1 MSFLFSGY
9 TALRGDKGVEQTGGE
24 TVHKLCDRVQNST
37 LLEDRRAAVL
47 GLKGLARDWK
57 LEVGTRGMPVLI
69 NVLRND
75 RMDVDIVKASM
86 ETLNIL
92 CTAEPDA
99 ESPTSPNSQ
108 PKKETEDLEI
118 MFTEIFTKDA
128 GNVTLLL
135 DILEEVDFYVRFY
148 TVQLL
153 NTLLLHS
160 GSRLQDCILTSPLGV
175 SRLIDLLDDRR
186 EIIRN
191 EGLLLLIALTQNNA
205 DIQKIIAFENA
216 FERLL
221 GIIIDEGATDGGII
235 VQDCLQLTHNLLKYN
250 VSNQNLFRETSCI
263 QRIPTLLMVRT
274 TINDRPVDVPL
285 TDKSIRWT
293 EQKIVNAN
301 FVLEL
306 IRILGAPKNPSA
318 LVNQNVINYA
328 KIVPIL
334 NDMSFS
340 PNLPIRVRAQALYA
354 FGDAIRGHKANQDI
368 VSRITLPP
376 AQKPGSAGAGGA
388 PIPAVLQIIKIA
400 LEAGEFP
407 LRAAAA
413 YAFECYVYRN
423 PDAQLAV
430 LSTLIPPP
438 SSNPNAENDTEN
450 PESAGSLLVSSIVDW
465 ESSRKEPFRTWFAAT
480 MLAHALNDNLQGQHL
495 ALATKLDEGE
505 DAVSLLHKCMYALL
519 CVSRE
524 TADVRIPVSI
534 LCLLCVWVHECPK
547 AVAELLTEGSNIQ
560 FLVEQ
565 INQSSGV
572 NSLVQ
577 GMAAFLLGLLHE
589 FNDDSEPTFTRA
601 SLQSLVT
608 SRIGVDVF
616 ASRIERLREAK
627 ELNNASQH
635 ILKKDLLI
643 GADNQPEVY
652 FDYMFVE
659 LFKSS
664 HDRIVRSVTTVEV
677 KGGSPKRKSP
687 QADEDAVKTL
697 KEKLAEQDTELTL
710 LRDKVPAL
718 EQSAAEAEQRET
730 EKTLLQAQVTS
741 LEVQLQEVATE
752 HAAHIDTLQEAIE
765 AFKAALAESEQKH
778 QNLINE
784 HEQLKATLSAG
795 KGAEDHEALAA
806 ECANL
811 KAALAEKDESYQA
824 LAAEHEALKAAQAER
839 EEAHRKLTADHEDLL
854 LMFADTDEE
863 LEALKAS
870 IAGGVGGFG
879 GQDEQNNEYYADNT
893 NGQEGYSSHDQG
905 DAAYGNDE
913 SYTLK
918 GDHDSHFTGYNDYAP
933 DSGHYASDGAGGPPQ
948 HYYAHGQYPNAAD
961 GSNYAQYD
969 PTGYAAHS
977 STPPPH
983 QTHAQ

>member
-1 MSFLFSGY
+1 
-9 TALRGDKGVEQTGGE
+9 
-24 TVHKLCDRVQNST
+24 
-37 LLEDRRAAVL
+37 
-47 GLKGLARDWK
+47 
-57 LEVGTRGMPVLI
+57 
-69 NVLRND
+69 
-75 RMDVDIVKASM
+75 MDVDIVKASM

-92 CTAEPDA
+92 CTAETDA
-99 ESPTSPNSQ
+99 ESPNPPSGQS
-108 PKKETEDLEI
+108 KKGTEDLEI

-153 NTLLLHS
+153 NTLFLHS
-160 GSRLQDCILTSPLGV
+160 GSRLQDCILTSPLGI

-221 GIIIDEGATDGGII
+221 SIIIDEGATDGGII

-274 TINDRPVDVPL
+274 TVNDRTVDVPL
-285 TDKSIRWT
+285 TDKSIHWT

-318 LVNQNVINYA
+318 LVNQ
-328 KIVPIL
+328 
-334 NDMSFS
+334 
-340 PNLPIRVRAQALYA
+340 ALYA
-354 FGDAIRGHKANQDI
+354 FGDAIRGHKANQDL

-376 AQKPGSAGAGGA
+376 AQKSGSSGDGAA

-400 LEAGEFP
+400 LEAGDFP

-413 YAFECYVYRN
+413 YTFECYVYRN

-438 SSNPNAENDTEN
+438 STEN
-450 PESAGSLLVSSIVDW
+450 PESAGSLLVSSIVNW
-465 ESSRKEPFRTWFAAT
+465 EASRKEPFRTWFAAT

-505 DAVSLLHKCMYALL
+505 GEAAVTTNLRYLPPGLFYSSGDLPDAVSLLHKYMYALL

-572 NSLVQ
+572 NALVQ
-577 GMAAFLLGLLHE
+577 GVAAFLLSLLHE

-664 HDRIVRSVTTVEV
+664 HEV
-677 KGGSPKRKSP
+677 
-687 QADEDAVKTL
+687 DEDAVKTL
-697 KEKLAEQDTELTL
+697 KEKLAEQESELTK

-718 EQSAAEAEQRET
+718 EQTAAEAEQLET
-730 EKTLLQAQVTS
+730 EKTLLQAKVTS
-741 LEVQLQEVATE
+741 LEVQLSEVATE
-752 HAAHIDTLQEAIE
+752 HAAHMQTLQDAID
-765 AFKAALAESEQKH
+765 AFKTALAESEQKH
-778 QNLINE
+778 QVLTKENE
-784 HEQLKATLSAG
+784 DLKAMLSAG
-795 KGAEDHEALAA
+795 KSAESHEALAA
-806 ECANL
+806 ECTQL
-811 KAALAEKDESYQA
+811 KTVLAEKDQSYQA

-870 IAGGVGGFG
+870 IAGGAAGFPG
-879 GQDEQNNEYYADNT
+879 HNQYNEYYADDGD
-893 NGQEGYSSHDQG
+893 GQANRPQFDKRDGE
-905 DAAYGNDE
+905 YGNDE
-913 SYTLK
+913 PYSPKGHNEQSYANGSGTAQNY
-918 GDHDSHFTGYNDYAP
+918 HSQPDYAYQ
-933 DSGHYASDGAGGPPQ
+933 DGTHGGFSHYATDNGQYALDGAGPQ
-948 HYYAHGQYPNAAD
+948 QHFHGDGQYQYAD
-961 GSNYAQYD
+961 DGANYAPYSD
-969 PTGYAAHS
+969 YGTHS
-977 STPPPH
+977 SSPPPH
-983 QTHAQ
+983 TTHAQ